1 MAHLLLG
8 QSKPAAGG
16 IGFTARNTDEP
27 LARPILDSTD
37 RPLLTIAPTGAG
49 KGVSA
54 LIPAALTW
62 PGSLVVVD
70 VKPNLD
76 SQVQFDEAALERA
89 NAMTKA
95 TVQAFA
101 VQDFHVR
108 SVDCGRDLCW
118 IRYDYRLVARTAT
131 SETKGV
137 AESEEVWV
145 SDGER
150 LLFLIGTGRQ

>member
-1 MAHLLLG
+1 MRGRNHQHSAGAPRLRLAKLL
-8 QSKPAAGG
+8 A
-16 IGFTARNTDEP
+16 
-27 LARPILDSTD
+27 LA
-37 RPLLTIAPTGAG
+37 LLTAGVAPVQASQAEPKAQRLAALVQGFVERQELPPMATGARYF
-49 KGVSA
+49 
-54 LIPAALTW
+54 LTM
-62 PGSLVVVD
+62 GTQQL
-70 VKPNLD
+70 
-76 SQVQFDEAALERA
+76 QFDEAALERA

-101 VQDFHVR
+101 VQDFRVR

-118 IRYDYRLVARTAT
+118 IRYDYRFVARTVT

-137 AESEEVWV
+137 AECEEVWV

>member
-1 MAHLLLG
+1 MRGLIHHLRAGAPRLGLAKLLALALLTA
-8 QSKPAAGG
+8 PAAAGQASQAEPKAQRLAALVQ
-16 IGFTARNTDEP
+16 GFVERQELPPMA
-27 LARPILDSTD
+27 
-37 RPLLTIAPTGAG
+37 TGARYF
-49 KGVSA
+49 
-54 LIPAALTW
+54 LTM
-62 PGSLVVVD
+62 GTQQL
-70 VKPNLD
+70 
-76 SQVQFDEAALERA
+76 QFDEAALERA

-101 VQDFHVR
+101 VQDFRVR

-118 IRYDYRLVARTAT
+118 IRYDYRFVARTAT